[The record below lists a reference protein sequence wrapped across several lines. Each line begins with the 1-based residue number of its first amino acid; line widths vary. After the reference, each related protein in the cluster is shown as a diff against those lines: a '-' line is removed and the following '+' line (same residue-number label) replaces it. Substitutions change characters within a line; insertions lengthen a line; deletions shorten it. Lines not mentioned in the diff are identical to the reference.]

1 METHRNDTDDKI
13 SRKVQVGLL
22 AIQINILGIKV
33 EKDIKVFILYSY
45 VQRRKGKN
53 EHRKK

>member
-45 VQRRKGKN
+45 VQRCKGKN